1 MKTKYIF
8 YAILGVTLS
17 FSSCKQNILDLK
29 PLDSFSDADVF
40 TDAALLGQFVDGTYR
55 GMGHPYGG
63 EGDKFIEGMTDD
75 GYSQHNVQ
83 YRNYTAGAIG
93 RDQGESVNDNL
104 WSNSYANIRRVNLF
118 MEKTQGSTIDPT
130 TLQNLTG
137 QMQFLRAFFYA
148 KMMIWYGGV
157 PIIENTFELG
167 QQNYDLGR
175 NSVEEVTAF
184 VVKECDEAIAKLPS
198 FSGSVPFGRATK
210 EAAMALKARTLL
222 YAASPL
228 FNTTN
233 DQSKWIAARDA
244 NKLVMDISTVNN
256 IVDATDYGNV
266 FGGKSTND
274 VILSRSFTQNNAHG
288 GGEWGVNMW
297 FYPGSMNGW
306 GTLVPTQDLVNSYE
320 LTNGKLPSDPTSGFD
335 PQNPYINRD
344 PRFAKSILYQG
355 ATIMDPERG
364 AVREMQYFY
373 DKNEPSNTA
382 KNGID
387 GKGGPSQPWNNSPT
401 AYNFRKFL
409 DEGKRAQQKGDQENL
424 SPWIYFR
431 KTEFFLNYAETQ
443 IALGNETEAKRA
455 LNIVRLRYQM
465 PDITESGTALVQRY
479 RNERRVELSIEQHR
493 FNDIRRWKLGAT
505 VFAKPALGAR
515 IDKNGTTLEYN
526 LTSVVDN
533 ERRFLE
539 KMYLLPIPFAEI
551 QRSNNKL
558 SQNPGYEN

>member
-1 MKTKYIF
+1 MKTTYIY
-8 YAILGVTLS
+8 YAILAVTISLS
-17 FSSCKQNILDLK
+17 ACKQDILDLK
-29 PLDSFSDADVF
+29 PLDKFSDADVF
-40 TDAALLGQFVDGTYR
+40 TDPALLSQFVDGTYR
-55 GMGHPYGG
+55 GMGHPFGG

-104 WSNSYANIRRVNLF
+104 WSNSYTYIRRVNLF
-118 MEKTQGSTIDPT
+118 MEKTRSSTIDPVK
-130 TLQNLTG
+130 LQDMTG

-157 PIIENTFELG
+157 PLIDQPFELG
-167 QQNYDLGR
+167 QQNYDRGR
-175 NSVEEVTAF
+175 NTVEEITAF
-184 VVKECDEAIAKLPS
+184 IVKECDEAITKLPA
-198 FSGSVPFGRATK
+198 FSGAVPFGRITK

-228 FNTTN
+228 FNATN
-233 DQSKWIAARDA
+233 DQNKWVAARDA
-244 NKLVMDISTVNN
+244 NKLVMDLTSVSNTGN
-256 IVDATDYGNV
+256 AEEYGNI
-266 FGGKSTND
+266 FNGKTRKD

-288 GGEWGVNMW
+288 GGEWGINMW
-297 FYPGSMNGW
+297 LYPGSMNGW

-320 LTNGKLPSDPTSGFD
+320 LTNGKLPSDPTSGFN

-344 PRFAKSILYQG
+344 PRFAKTILYQG
-355 ATIMDPERG
+355 AMILDPERG
-364 AVREMQYFY
+364 ALREMQYFY
-373 DKNEPSNTA
+373 DKNEPGNTA

-387 GKGGPSQPWNNSPT
+387 GKGGPTQPWNNSPT

-409 DEGKRAQQKGDQENL
+409 DEGKKAQQKGDQENL

-431 KTEFFLNYAETQ
+431 KTEFFLNYAEAQ
-443 IALGNETEAKRA
+443 IALNNEIEARRA
-455 LNIVRLRYQM
+455 INLVRARYQM
-465 PDITESGTALVQRY
+465 PEITEGGTVLIQRY

-493 FNDIRRWKLGAT
+493 FNDIRRWKLGAA

-515 IDKNGTTLEYN
+515 IDKNGATLEYS
-526 LTSVVDN
+526 LTNVVDN

-539 KMYLLPIPFAEI
+539 KMYLLPIPHAEV
-551 QRSNNKL
+551 QRSNGKLIQNKD
-558 SQNPGYEN
+558 YEN

>member
-1 MKTKYIF
+1 MKTRYILYTLF
-8 YAILGVTLS
+8 AVMLS
-17 FSSCKQNILDLK
+17 FSACKQDILDLK
-29 PLDSFSDADVF
+29 PLDRFSDADVF
-40 TDAALLGQFVDGTYR
+40 ADPNLLTQFVDGTYR

-75 GYSQHNVQ
+75 AYSQHNIQ
-83 YRNYTAGAIG
+83 YRNYTAGSIN

-104 WSNSYANIRRVNLF
+104 WSNSYLYIRRVNLF
-118 MEKTQGSTIDPT
+118 LEKTQNSSIDAAR
-130 TLQNLTG
+130 LQIMTG
-137 QMQFLRAFFYA
+137 EMQFLRAFLYA

-157 PIIENTFELG
+157 PIIESTFNLGEQTYDRPRNTV
-167 QQNYDLGR
+167 D
-175 NSVEEVTAF
+175 EVTAY
-184 VVKECDEAIAKLPS
+184 VVKECDEAIAKLPAIS
-198 FSGSVPFGRATK
+198 AVAYGRASK

-233 DQSKWIAARDA
+233 DQSKWVAASAA
-244 NKLVMDISTVNN
+244 NKLVMDLGTVTN
-256 IVDATDYGNV
+256 IANAEEYGNI
-266 FGGKSTND
+266 FNGRSTRD
-274 VILSRSFTQNNAHG
+274 IILSRSFTQNNAHG

-320 LTNGKLPSDPTSGFD
+320 LTNGKLPSDPTSGYQ

-344 PRFAKSILYQG
+344 PRFAKTILYQG

-364 AVREMQYFY
+364 AVRSLEYFY
-373 DKNEPSNTA
+373 DKNDAANTA

-409 DEGKRAQQKGDQENL
+409 DEGKKAQQKGDQENL

-431 KTEFFLNYAETQ
+431 KSEFFLNYAEAQ
-443 IALGNETEAKRA
+443 IALGNEGEARRA
-455 LNIVRLRYQM
+455 INLIRSRYQM
-465 PDITESGTALVQRY
+465 PVVTESGDALTARY

-493 FNDIRRWKLGAT
+493 FNDIRRWKLGAA

-515 IDKNGTTLEYN
+515 ITKDGTTLEYN
-526 LTSVVDN
+526 LANVVDN
-533 ERRFLE
+533 DRRFLE
-539 KMYLLPIPFAEI
+539 KMYLLPVPFAEI
-551 QRSNNKL
+551 QRSNNML
-558 SQNPGYEN
+558 TQNPGY

>member
-1 MKTKYIF
+1 MKTRYIL
-8 YAILGVTLS
+8 YALFALVCSLTA
-17 FSSCKQNILDLK
+17 CKQDILDLK
-29 PLDSFSDADVF
+29 PLDRFSDADVF
-40 TDAALLGQFVDGTYR
+40 TDPALLAQFVDGTYR

-75 GYSQHNVQ
+75 GYSQHNIQ
-83 YRNYTAGAIG
+83 YRNYTSGSIG

-104 WSNSYANIRRVNLF
+104 WSNSYIYIRRVNLF
-118 MEKTQGSTIDPT
+118 MEKTQGSAIDAAK
-130 TLQNLTG
+130 LRVMTG
-137 QMQFLRAFFYA
+137 EMQFLRAFFYA

-157 PIIENTFELG
+157 PIIDQTFALG
-167 QQNYDLGR
+167 EQTYDRPR
-175 NSVEEVTAF
+175 NSVDEVTAF
-184 VVKECDEAIAKLPS
+184 VVRECDEAIDKLPALA
-198 FSGSVPFGRATK
+198 GLTYGRVSK

-233 DQSKWIAARDA
+233 DQNKWIAARDA
-244 NKLVMDISTVNN
+244 NKLVMDLSSVSDIANA
-256 IVDATDYGNV
+256 DEYGNV
-266 FGGKSTND
+266 FNGKSAKD

-320 LTNGKLPSDPTSGFD
+320 LTNGKLPADPTSGYQ

-344 PRFAKSILYQG
+344 PRFAKTILYQG
-355 ATIMDPERG
+355 ATIFDPEQG
-364 AVREMQYFY
+364 IVRAMQYFY
-373 DKNEPSNTA
+373 DKNDPTTLS

-387 GKGGPSQPWNNSPT
+387 GKGGPNQPWNNSPT
-401 AYNFRKFL
+401 AYNFRKFV
-409 DEGKRAQQKGDQENL
+409 DEGKKAQQKGDQENL

-431 KTEFFLNYAETQ
+431 KSEFYLNYAEAQ
-443 IALGNETEAKRA
+443 IALGNEGEARRA
-455 LNIVRLRYQM
+455 LNLIRTRYQM
-465 PDITESGTALVQRY
+465 PDIIEAGAALTTRY

-493 FNDIRRWKLGAT
+493 FNDIRRWKLEE
-505 VFAKPALGAR
+505 VFSKPALGAR
-515 IDKNGTTLEYN
+515 ITKDGNTLEYN

-533 ERRFLE
+533 DRRFLA
-539 KMYLLPIPFAEI
+539 KMYLLPVPFAEI

-558 SQNPGYEN
+558 TQNPGYEN

>member
-1 MKTKYIF
+1 MKTRYIL
-8 YAILGVTLS
+8 YTLFAVMFS
-17 FSSCKQNILDLK
+17 FSACKQDILDLK
-29 PLDSFSDADVF
+29 PLDRFSDADVF
-40 TDAALLGQFVDGTYR
+40 TDPNLLTQFVDGTYR

-75 GYSQHNVQ
+75 AYSQHNIQ
-83 YRNYTAGAIG
+83 YRNYTAGSIN

-104 WSNSYANIRRVNLF
+104 WSNSYLYIRRVNLF
-118 MEKTQGSTIDPT
+118 LEKTQNSSIDAAR
-130 TLQNLTG
+130 LQVMTG
-137 QMQFLRAFFYA
+137 EMQFLRAFFYA

-157 PIIENTFELG
+157 PIIDQTFNLGEQTYDKPRNTV
-167 QQNYDLGR
+167 D
-175 NSVEEVTAF
+175 EVTAF
-184 VVKECDEAIAKLPS
+184 VVKECDEAITRLPAIS
-198 FSGSVPFGRATK
+198 AVAYGRASK

-233 DQSKWIAARDA
+233 DQSKWVAASAA
-244 NKLVMDISTVNN
+244 NKLVMDLGTV
-256 IVDATDYGNV
+256 TDIANAEEYGNI
-266 FGGKSTND
+266 FNGKSTRD
-274 VILSRSFTQNNAHG
+274 IILSRSFTQNNAHG

-320 LTNGKLPSDPTSGFD
+320 LTNGKLPSDPTSGYQ

-344 PRFAKSILYQG
+344 PRFAKTILYQG

-364 AVREMQYFY
+364 AVRSLDYSY
-373 DKNEPSNTA
+373 DKNDPANTA

-409 DEGKRAQQKGDQENL
+409 DEGKKAQQKGDQENL

-431 KTEFFLNYAETQ
+431 KSEFFLNYAEAQ
-443 IALGNETEAKRA
+443 IALGNEGEARRA
-455 LNIVRLRYQM
+455 INLIRTRYQM
-465 PDITESGTALVQRY
+465 PAVTESGDALTARY

-493 FNDIRRWKLGAT
+493 FNDIRRWKLGAA
-505 VFAKPALGAR
+505 VFAKPALGVR
-515 IDKNGTTLEYN
+515 ITKDGTTLEYN
-526 LTSVVDN
+526 LANVVDN
-533 ERRFLE
+533 DRRFLE
-539 KMYLLPIPFAEI
+539 KMYLLPVPFAEI
-551 QRSNNKL
+551 QRSNNML
-558 SQNPGYEN
+558 TQNPGY